1 MNPVVPTVYAT
12 LLQLA
17 LADSARTSGSPTTG
31 PAIAEVQRFWPR
43 SRSSDS
49 HVPVAAAIA
58 DQVAYDVSLIRL
70 SACFGILVKPEE
82 FSHPERRRREVER
95 LLRTRGV
102 ALPG

>member
-1 MNPVVPTVYAT
+1 
-12 LLQLA
+12 
-17 LADSARTSGSPTTG
+17 
-31 PAIAEVQRFWPR
+31 
-43 SRSSDS
+43 
-49 HVPVAAAIA
+49 VAAAIA